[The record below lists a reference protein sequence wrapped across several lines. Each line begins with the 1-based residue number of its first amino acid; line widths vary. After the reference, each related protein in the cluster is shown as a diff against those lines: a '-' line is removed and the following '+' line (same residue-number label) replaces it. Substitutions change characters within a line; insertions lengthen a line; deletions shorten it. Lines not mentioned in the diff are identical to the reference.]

1 VGSDEAI
8 EIIKSEEIN
17 PHCEDFSVRIFN
29 FESVKWH
36 KSQDGNEIPHGV
48 EIN

>member
-8 EIIKSEEIN
+8 EMIKSEEIN

-29 FESVKWH
+29 SESVRRH
-36 KSQDGNEIPHGV
+36 KSQDGSEIPHGD